1 MSFVITHIIV
11 FSQTEIKLT
20 KIEMAVLSKIRNRS
34 GLLLLAIGFAL
45 LAFVVQDLFTKGFK
59 SISTDVGS
67 VNGKD
72 ISFEEFRVKV
82 ANTEKNAQG
91 QNMTSM
97 QASNQVWNQE
107 VQIALLTAEFEKIGI
122 RVGEKHII
130 EALKADP
137 NIGQSPMFQN
147 AAGKFDL
154 NKFKD
159 YFKASPELMKV
170 MKEQEDNAALR
181 AKFDIYN
188 SLVKGA
194 MYTTTTEGKFKYE
207 AEANK
212 VSFDFVMVPF
222 SSIKDSDVKVTDEE
236 IVAYMK
242 TKEKKFKSEESREL
256 DYVIVQEKPSAQDE
270 AEIKKNVE
278 SLLLPSVTYNKET
291 GKNDTIPGFRSVTDN
306 ADFVNAKSDI
316 PFDSTYIAKQ
326 DLPAGHADQLFNLPV
341 GEIYGPY
348 MFNNYY
354 AISKALGRKA
364 AAKAKSSHILISWV
378 GAERAQPKENR
389 TKEQAKIKA
398 EGILAQALA
407 NPGMFQM
414 LAMTM
419 SEDPSVQQNGGDMG
433 YITRETNFA
442 KPFKD
447 FVFNNPIGKIGLVET
462 EFGYH
467 IINVTDKQDAV
478 KLATVAQKIE
488 PSEATNDK
496 TYEQATKF
504 EMAAADKDFTALVKE
519 MKLNSNPAVRVKA
532 IDESLGSISNQRQ
545 IVKWAFD
552 GDTKIGSVKRFEI
565 VNVGHIIAK
574 LKSIAEKG
582 LMSAEE
588 ARPQVENIL
597 KNKKKAA
604 KIAAKLKGTSLE
616 AIASANKV
624 GTLSAIDLTIENA
637 NVPGAGFEPKVV
649 GMAFTSKVGQ
659 VSKPIDGNSGV
670 YVINTKAV
678 TKAPAIQKYDDYI
691 TKVKQQVVN
700 YTGRVMPALQKDADI
715 QDNRAEFY

>member
-1 MSFVITHIIV
+1 
-11 FSQTEIKLT
+11 
-20 KIEMAVLSKIRNRS
+20 MAVLAKIRNRS

-45 LAFVVQDLFTKGFK
+45 LAFVIQDLFNSGMK

-72 ISFEEFRVKV
+72 ISFEEFRIKV

-107 VQIALLTAEFEKIGI
+107 VNIALLTAEFEKLGI

-130 EALKADP
+130 EVFKADP
-137 NIGQSPMFQN
+137 NIGQNPQFLN

-159 YFKASPELMKV
+159 YFKASPEGIQMLKDRE
-170 MKEQEDNAALR
+170 KDAELNA
-181 AKFDIYN
+181 KYMIYN
-188 SLVKGA
+188 SMVKGA

-207 AEANK
+207 AETNK
-212 VSFDFVMVPF
+212 VNFDFVMVPF

-236 IVAYMK
+236 IVTYMK

-256 DYVIVQEKPSAQDE
+256 DYVLIEEKPSAQDE
-270 AEIKKNVE
+270 AEIKKNVDA
-278 SLLLPSVTYNKET
+278 LLLPSVRYNKET
-291 GKNDTIPGFRSVTDN
+291 GKNDTISGFRAANDV
-306 ADFVNAKSDI
+306 ADFVNANSDI
-316 PFDSTYIAKQ
+316 PFDSSYVAKQ

-341 GEIYGPY
+341 GEVYGPY

-354 AISKALGRKA
+354 CLSKALGRQSG
-364 AAKAKSSHILISWV
+364 AKAKSSHILISWV
-378 GAERAQPKENR
+378 GAERAQPKEKR
-389 TKEQAKIKA
+389 TKEEAKIKA

-414 LAMTM
+414 LAMTT

-433 YITRETNFA
+433 YISKDTGFA
-442 KPFKD
+442 KGYKD
-447 FVFNNPIGKIGLVET
+447 FVFANPIGKIGLVET

-478 KLATVAQKIE
+478 KLATIAQKIE

-496 TYEQATKF
+496 TYTQATKF
-504 EMAAADKDFTALVKE
+504 EMDAVNKDFAALVKE
-519 MKLNSNPAVRVKA
+519 MKLTTNPAVRVKA
-532 IDESLGSISNQRQ
+532 IDENVGSMSNQRQ
-545 IVKWAFD
+545 IVKWAFED
-552 GDTKIGSVKRFEI
+552 GTKIGSVKRFEI
-565 VNVGHIIAK
+565 VNVGHVITK
-574 LKSIAEKG
+574 LKSIAAKG

-588 ARPQVENIL
+588 ARPQVEPIL
-597 KNKKKAA
+597 KNKKKAEKIIA
-604 KIAAKLKGTSLE
+604 KMKGASLDAIAAS
-616 AIASANKV
+616 NKV
-624 GTLSAIDLTIENA
+624 AVMNAVDITIEN
-637 NVPGAGFEPKVV
+637 PSLQGAGFEPKVV
-649 GMAFTSKVGQ
+649 GLAFSAKAGQ
-659 VSKPIDGNSGV
+659 VSKPIEGNSGV

-691 TKVKQQVVN
+691 NKVKQQVTN
-700 YTGRVMPALQKDADI
+700 YSGRVMPALKNDAEI
-715 QDNRAEFY
+715 EDNRADFY